1 MDKKLNLKIATKL
14 KEEIDE
20 KIKIIRREMKK
31 NEIDK
36 LAFTKNKLDDVIT
49 MYENTERS
57 KG

>member
-14 KEEIDE
+14 KEEINE

-36 LAFTKNKLDDVIT
+36 LAYTKNKLDDVII
-49 MYENTERS
+49 MYENIERS